1 MTDYQDK
8 KWQDSMQIKLDYNNM
23 MSFMI
28 GDQHGLSEDDL
39 NSVIEKVVSAHKQ
52 VLDKTGKGNDFLGFL
67 DLPNKGQE
75 EINKIKKVAQ
85 NLSDNSDMFISLG
98 IGGSYLGVKAL
109 FDALKSPY
117 HNELSREKRNNK
129 PRVYFEG
136 NNLDSDSMNYL
147 FDILPSENTGNVKDN
162 FSIAVISKSGTTIE
176 TALSF
181 RLFQEKSKEFY
192 GDNHNKY
199 IVAITDQSKGKLK
212 DIADKENYESFVIP
226 DDVGG
231 RYSVLTPVGLL
242 PAAVMG
248 VDIDKLLAGAKYM
261 KSICDNVE
269 DAKKNPALMYAVIQ
283 YLSYKKG
290 RNLSAMAAWSKGL
303 ESVGFWYDQLCA
315 ESLGKDGQGRVPFT
329 IVNNRDLHSRGQE
342 LQDGEHNT
350 VVTNLYVEKSHR
362 DITFIKNDTDMD
374 SLNYLEG
381 KTVKEMQFGA
391 LEGTNYAYAK
401 DNRPTM
407 NVLIPELNEFTLGQL
422 FYMFEVATVVEGYL
436 NDINPLDQPGVEA
449 YKKFMFANLGREDM
463 KKYKEEFDSR
473 QKSKSDFII

>member
-1 MTDYQDK
+1 MANFKDE
-8 KWQDSMQIKLDYNNM
+8 KWQNSMEIKLDYNNM

-28 GDQHGLSEDDL
+28 GEEHGITQEQINSISAKVL
-39 NSVIEKVVSAHKQ
+39 NAHKQ
-52 VLDKTGKGNDFLGFL
+52 VFEKTGKGNDFLGFL
-67 DLPNKGQE
+67 ELPNKEQA
-75 EINKIKKVAQ
+75 EIDRIKSVAK

-129 PRVYFEG
+129 PKVYFEG

-147 FDILPSENTGNVKDN
+147 FDLLPSENTGDVKDK

-181 RLFQEKSKEFY
+181 RLFQEKAKAFY
-192 GDNHNKY
+192 GNEHNKY
-199 IVAITDQSKGKLK
+199 VVAITDESKGKLK
-212 DIADKENYESFVIP
+212 SIADTEKYESFVIP

-248 VDIDKLLAGAKYM
+248 VDIEQLLAGAAYM
-261 KSICDNVE
+261 KKLCESE
-269 DAKKNPALMYAVIQ
+269 DITKNPACMYAALQ
-283 YLSYKKG
+283 YLSYQNG
-290 RNLSAMAAWSKGL
+290 RNISAMAAWSKGL
-303 ESVGFWYDQLCA
+303 ESVGFWYDQLSA
-315 ESLGKDGQGRVPFT
+315 ESLGKDGKGRVPFT

-350 VVTNLYVEKSHR
+350 VVTNLFVQNSNR
-362 DITFIKNDTDMD
+362 DITFQKNQEDLD

-381 KTVKEMQFGA
+381 KTVKSMQFGA

-407 NVLIPELNEFTLGQL
+407 NVLIPQLNEFTLGQL
-422 FYMFEVATVVEGYL
+422 FYMFEVATVIEGYL
-436 NDINPLDQPGVEA
+436 TEINPLDQPGVEA

-473 QKSKSDFII
+473 QKPKEEYVI

>member
-1 MTDYQDK
+1 MTNYKDTN
-8 KWQDSMQIKLDYNNM
+8 WQHLMKIKLDFNNM

-28 GDQHGLSEDDL
+28 GDEYGLNQEDI
-39 NSVIEKVVSAHKQ
+39 NSVMEEAKKAHKQ
-52 VLDKTGKGNDFLGFL
+52 VLNKTGKGNDFLGFL

-75 EINKIKKVAQ
+75 EINKIKEVAKK
-85 NLSDNSDMFISLG
+85 LSDNSDIFISLG

-117 HNELSREKRNNK
+117 YNELSREKRNNK
-129 PRVYFEG
+129 PKIYFEG

-147 FDILPSENTGNVKDN
+147 FDLLPSKNTGDIKDK

-181 RLFQEKSKEFY
+181 RLFQEKAKDFY
-192 GDNHNKY
+192 GAEHNKY
-199 IVAITDQSKGKLK
+199 IVAITDKAKGKLK

-248 VDIDKLLAGAKYM
+248 VDIDQLLEGAKYM
-261 KSICDNVE
+261 KSLCDSDNT
-269 DAKKNPALMYAVIQ
+269 DANPAIIYAVLQ

-362 DITFIKNDTDMD
+362 DITFMKNESDMD

-407 NVLIPELNEFTLGQL
+407 NILIPELNEFTLGQL
-422 FYMFEVATVVEGYL
+422 FYMFEIATVIEGYL
-436 NDINPLDQPGVEA
+436 NNINPLDQPGVEA

-463 KKYKEEFDSR
+463 KNYKDEFDSR
-473 QKSKSDFII
+473 QKSKTEYII